1 MLDWVL
7 RPTNIDAQRLNRIK
21 TPEQAD
27 RYNDAAGLLVRRN
40 LSCASP
46 TDILQTIGNPQHV
59 LFQGALPEISDP
71 KAPDFRSRLVETL
84 LTRCYGPIVHI
95 YSQPSPLGMYL
106 SRLSHGQDVRRGS
119 VDQFSTLL
127 TGVPAELWLDALTD
141 PAEGAELLLYL
152 RSISEFLENRS
163 LPATPERILQLL
175 ADPSP
180 MVPDFPPPADGRID
194 PFFVSPEKRLLLQR
208 RFQLLQQE
216 QSGRPDCGEF
226 SLLSGA
232 LSGRNCSF
240 YCGEHMQYTRKLLFR
255 QVRELACRMPFT
267 LILDTPTGGAEF
279 SSLLREL
286 PSSVSTLL
294 YCRDLPRLVS
304 HDRTQLFQVLSR
316 LDGIFLAEMGDSAG
330 AGLWSGYFDSFESAV
345 YSTSRTRGLHLGH
358 GLSPHWDRTANVS
371 SQSRQRLSP
380 DTLLRTLDGTRL
392 LATSGREI
400 YLYE

>member
-1 MLDWVL
+1 
-7 RPTNIDAQRLNRIK
+7 
-21 TPEQAD
+21 
-27 RYNDAAGLLVRRN
+27 
-40 LSCASP
+40 
-46 TDILQTIGNPQHV
+46 
-59 LFQGALPEISDP
+59 
-71 KAPDFRSRLVETL
+71 
-84 LTRCYGPIVHI
+84 
-95 YSQPSPLGMYL
+95 
-106 SRLSHGQDVRRGS
+106 
-119 VDQFSTLL
+119 
-127 TGVPAELWLDALTD
+127 
-141 PAEGAELLLYL
+141 
-152 RSISEFLENRS
+152 
-163 LPATPERILQLL
+163 
-175 ADPSP
+175 
-180 MVPDFPPPADGRID
+180 
-194 PFFVSPEKRLLLQR
+194 
-208 RFQLLQQE
+208 
-216 QSGRPDCGEF
+216 
-226 SLLSGA
+226 
-232 LSGRNCSF
+232 
-240 YCGEHMQYTRKLLFR
+240 
-255 QVRELACRMPFT
+255 MPFT